1 MKVWSN
7 LRISIK
13 GLTKIEEYGSIE
25 KDLSVGPN
33 NLLRAEEHENR
44 DYLPS
49 VLFKA
54 WKWTVSLDRR
64 GQNQRRR
71 PKYRQTQR

>member
-1 MKVWSN
+1 MDPKSSTVHSKAN
-7 LRISIK
+7 KASQYRAMVSIK

-49 VLFKA
+49 VLFNA
-54 WKWTVSLDRR
+54 
-64 GQNQRRR
+64 
-71 PKYRQTQR
+71 